1 MKNPSLTNWRL
12 GGGERFSVDQS
23 FDADSWRVS
32 SALVLAV
39 FRQVGVVSSII
50 GGWC

>member
-12 GGGERFSVDQS
+12 GERFSVDQS